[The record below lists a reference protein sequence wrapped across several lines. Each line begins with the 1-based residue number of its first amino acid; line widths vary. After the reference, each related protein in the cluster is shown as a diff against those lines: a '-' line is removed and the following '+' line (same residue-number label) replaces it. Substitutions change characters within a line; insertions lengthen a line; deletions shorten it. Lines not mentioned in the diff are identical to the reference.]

1 MLPKYGAQEKIL
13 FRTKI
18 LKQHSE
24 EYNQSATQG
33 VVNLMLSASLT
44 TLEIYVQKQVADI
57 KLAVIDIL
65 RNVDIKINAKEVIP
79 VSIVMMI
86 N

>member
-1 MLPKYGAQEKIL
+1 MPNYGAPEKIL